1 MSPVYQV
8 SQVLTPLR
16 RDSVA
21 PSHLFENNNAQMLLG
36 VNELL
41 LAEPVRR
48 TSFFDAGYR
57 HRSAHQYVQ

>member
-8 SQVLTPLR
+8 SQVLPAAPGY
-16 RDSVA
+16 VA